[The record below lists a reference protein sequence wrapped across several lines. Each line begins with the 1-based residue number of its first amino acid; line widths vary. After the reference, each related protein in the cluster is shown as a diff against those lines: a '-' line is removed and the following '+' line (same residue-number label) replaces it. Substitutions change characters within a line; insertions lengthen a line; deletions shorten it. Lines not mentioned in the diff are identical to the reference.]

1 MPTNATRP
9 TVANR
14 KLFIILF
21 LSIRV
26 GLYLVPANDVAGVA
40 MIPTRES
47 YVLWAKSLVP
57 KWQHSNAIGER
68 FIIVMLIIVH
78 MARGAVVH
86 PERSARPWNLRFIRS
101 SLTAGQDFPLRR
113 QCLVPVLLQAMTEC
127 FPMGSRVSA
136 NEE

>member
-40 MIPTRES
+40 MIPTCNVNPTYFGRKAS
-47 YVLWAKSLVP
+47 CQNGNTQTQLASASL
-57 KWQHSNAIGER
+57 
-68 FIIVMLIIVH
+68 
-78 MARGAVVH
+78 
-86 PERSARPWNLRFIRS
+86 
-101 SLTAGQDFPLRR
+101 
-113 QCLVPVLLQAMTEC
+113 LLC
-127 FPMGSRVSA
+127 
-136 NEE
+136 